1 MAPDK
6 LPTEHQEQVAVVQ
19 RFNWTYPQHYG
30 YLFAIPNGGLRN
42 KRVAIQLRN
51 EGVVPGIP
59 DLFLAMV
66 RNFRGQQR
74 PGLFIEMKRRQRS
87 KTSQDQ
93 LDRHQQLREQGYV
106 VGICRGSDEAW
117 DLLTEYLGHDET
129 GEAR

>member
-42 KRVAIQLRN
+42 KRVAIQLQN

-59 DLFLAMV
+59 DLMLAMV
-66 RNFRGQQR
+66 SNHRGRLR
-74 PGLFIEMKRRQRS
+74 PGLFIEMKRRKRS
-87 KTSQDQ
+87 RTSRDQ
-93 LDRHQQLREQGYV
+93 LDRHKQLREQGYAV
-106 VGICRGSDEAW
+106 AVCKGADEAW
-117 DLLTEYLGHDET
+117 TLLTEYLDGVLV
-129 GEAR
+129 A